1 MIARQGDILQT
12 SFLFGGA
19 VIALAAATLAVN
31 AAADGDSARQLKLW
45 GLIAWI
51 CSVATPFGRR
61 ATATFE
67 PVNLVAACS
76 PTPSPPRR
84 EVETMMPIV
93 ARRCIPL
100 RFDASRGT
108 NLHLGR
114 YRQGTCTMRVVGIS
128 QFARL

>member
-51 CSVATPFGRR
+51 YSVATPFGRR
-61 ATATFE
+61 ATLPRSSQSTWW
-67 PVNLVAACS
+67 PLAA
-76 PTPSPPRR
+76 
-84 EVETMMPIV
+84 
-93 ARRCIPL
+93 L
-100 RFDASRGT
+100 RQALLAAKSK
-108 NLHLGR
+108 
-114 YRQGTCTMRVVGIS
+114 Q
-128 QFARL
+128 